1 MNTTVHLYPGIN
13 GTLDANNGQN
23 GVVHICDH
31 KKTASHGRSKPSTLA
46 HVDSKE
52 LLRELLRRIGEDPD
66 RIATESRANNP
77 FLGRT
82 IQWVGSAR

>member
-31 KKTASHGRSKPSTLA
+31 KKTAAHGRSKPSTLA

-52 LLRELLRRIGEDPD
+52 LPVNFCGVSGKTPIAKDCDRVPRE
-66 RIATESRANNP
+66 
-77 FLGRT
+77 
-82 IQWVGSAR
+82 

>member
-1 MNTTVHLYPGIN
+1 MNTTIDLYPGAN
-13 GTLDANNGQN
+13 GTLDAKNGQN

-31 KKTASHGRSKPSTLA
+31 KKTASHDRRELSTLA

-66 RIATESRANNP
+66 REGLRQSP
-77 FLGRT
+77 D
-82 IQWVGSAR
+82 